1 MPEHQAPKDQMDHQ
15 VTQVPQELMENQAIK
30 DHVDPPAHPAHRV
43 PQETKDRL
51 EIPAKSLAPNQV
63 RQEML
68 DLTVNPARPALQADP
83 EKLAKMAVLVLQALP
98 DMLVPQA
105 VQEKPVDPVVQA
117 TQVKTALQAVANT
130 VHQLVWLQVIKHS
143 PRRSERLDYN
153 FHRQIYDS
161 KRIFIF
167 SLIVLSSM
175 SSKKNYKSIC
185 NFLIS
190 SQTFHVE
197 ILYFY
202 LNAFFLS
209 NIGLKKF
216 STQ

>member
-83 EKLAKMAVLVLQALP
+83 EKLAKMAVLVLQALQA
-98 DMLVPQA
+98 MLVLQA
-105 VQEKPVDPVVQA
+105 VLARLAVQA
-117 TQVKTALQAVANT
+117 DLVTPERTAHPAVANT

-143 PRRSERLDYN
+143 SRRSERLDDN

-161 KRIFIF
+161 KHIFIF
-167 SLIVLSSM
+167 SLIVLNSM
-175 SSKKNYKSIC
+175 SSKK
-185 NFLIS
+185 
-190 SQTFHVE
+190 Q
-197 ILYFY
+197 
-202 LNAFFLS
+202 
-209 NIGLKKF
+209 
-216 STQ
+216 